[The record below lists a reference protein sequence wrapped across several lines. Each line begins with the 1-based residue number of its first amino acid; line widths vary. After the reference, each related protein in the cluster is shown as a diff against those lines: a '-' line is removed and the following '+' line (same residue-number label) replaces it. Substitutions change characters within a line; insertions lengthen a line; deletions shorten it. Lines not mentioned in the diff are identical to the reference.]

1 MGQVVTKV
9 LKPFLPTGCFLG
21 MEEDYEDCVP
31 KTFSVSQLKDVL
43 FAYSH
48 GQYVVPSKSYN
59 EVYKNIFVGDESS
72 ARNVHRLRGLG
83 VTHVLNAAEGK
94 SPFMHVQTGPEF
106 YEDVGIDYHGVRA
119 SDFEQ
124 YNLMQHFEEA
134 AKYIHKAVDEEGGKI
149 LVHCREGYSRSP
161 SLVMA
166 YLMIYKEHNVE
177 DALITIRQKREI
189 GPNTGFLKQL
199 CLFND
204 KLEAE
209 KQRRMAEEYQQE
221 MEGGE
226 ENREEESKTETQEET
241 EEPKAEQ
248 NAETKEEK
256 EEAEAEESR
265 EKAQEKDEHV
275 LAS

>member
-1 MGQVVTKV
+1 MGQVATKV

-21 MEEDYEDCVP
+21 MEEDYEDSIP
-31 KTFSVSQLKDVL
+31 KTSSVSQMKDVL

-48 GQYVVPSKSYN
+48 GQYVVPSKAYN

-72 ARNVHRLRGLG
+72 ARNVHRLRALG

-106 YEDVGIDYHGVRA
+106 YEGVGIDYHGVRA

-134 AKYIHKAVDEEGGKI
+134 AKYIHKAIDEEGGKI

-177 DALITIRQKREI
+177 DALIAIRQKREI

-209 KQRRMAEEYQQE
+209 KQRRMAEEWQEE
-221 MEGGE
+221 MEGRDEKGE
-226 ENREEESKTETQEET
+226 EESRTEVQGETEESKTEETTEAKEES
-241 EEPKAEQ
+241 KAET
-248 NAETKEEK
+248 NKEGR
-256 EEAEAEESR
+256 EEV
-265 EKAQEKDEHV
+265 QGKDEHV
-275 LAS
+275 LVS

>member
-1 MGQVVTKV
+1 MGQVATKV
-9 LKPFLPTGCFLG
+9 LKPFLPTRCFLG
-21 MEEDYEDCVP
+21 MEEDYEDSIP
-31 KTFSVSQLKDVL
+31 KTFSVSQMKDVL

-48 GQYVVPSKSYN
+48 GQYVVPSRHYN

-72 ARNVHRLRGLG
+72 ARNKHRLMGLG

-106 YEDVGIDYHGVRA
+106 YEDVGIDYYGVRA

-124 YNLMQHFEEA
+124 YNLMQHFEDA

-166 YLMIYKEHNVE
+166 YLMIYQEHNVE
-177 DALITIRQKREI
+177 DALIAVRQKREI

-209 KQRRMAEEYQQE
+209 KQRRMAEEYQAE
-221 MEGGE
+221 MEGGNE
-226 ENREEESKTETQEET
+226 KGEEESRKEDETEDSKTEETQDES
-241 EEPKAEQ
+241 
-248 NAETKEEK
+248 KEDSK
-256 EEAEAEESR
+256 TAANEESR
-265 EKAQEKDEHV
+265 ENVQEKDEHV
-275 LAS
+275 LVS